1 MSRKRR
7 EVDFVP
13 VKAEGTTVL
22 LTDYGYVRIKDKTA
36 KWFKNYHTQPNLK
49 AKTIARRADASL
61 IATACFLSEK
71 TWRDGN
77 QLEEI

>member
-13 VKAEGTTVL
+13 IKAEGTTVL
-22 LTDYGYVRIKDKTA
+22 LTGFGYVRVKKATE
-36 KWFKNYHTQPNLK
+36 KWFQNYHTRSDLK
-49 AKTIARRADASL
+49 PKTIESRADASL

-71 TWRDGN
+71 HWRDGT